1 MAKKDKLLARLFSKP
16 KNFEWSEL
24 KALIKGLSFEDVSG
38 TGSRVKFHDPKSGRI
53 INLHRPHP
61 GNAVKRYVP
70 DRVIEGLEDR
80 GIRP

>member
-1 MAKKDKLLARLFSKP
+1 VNSRPLL
-16 KNFEWSEL
+16 
-24 KALIKGLSFEDVSG
+24 KGLGFEEVSG

-61 GNAVKRYVP
+61 GNVVKQYIL
-70 DRVIEGLEDR
+70 DRVIEELKDR